1 MRRLERN
8 FKDDIVIDMQ
18 KKYPG
23 LCDPHNLEAFKRKW
37 IYMFEYAEAGY
48 ARAYTSLNCW
58 TFTRPVS
65 THSRNQDACGTK
77 LSDTDCRNLG
87 PPETGVVVVRD
98 ITRVT
103 RTGGPRRLFAAD
115 CAMRMRRASEVH
127 SLSCR
132 QTDRKV

>member
-65 THSRNQDACGTK
+65 THSRNSGEFLLK
-77 LSDTDCRNLG
+77 LIFYLG
-87 PPETGVVVVRD
+87 EYKHVVRL
-98 ITRVT
+98 IAQRI
-103 RTGGPRRLFAAD
+103 
-115 CAMRMRRASEVH
+115 S
-127 SLSCR
+127 
-132 QTDRKV
+132 